1 MKLPIQFPTCL
12 RTLAVRIEGGWKHS
26 VEMETV
32 YIFVFLWQNKTTS
45 WWMMRDARLRNE
57 QSGTHHFNV
66 VNGWKTP
73 HKNIDVNKCS
83 SIWNMPWFRSD
94 SLGRRATDYF
104 LSTGLCWGW
113 KLNSVVLPVPLM
125 PEGRILESYTA
136 GPITESII
144 SVSTCLSRQSAFI
157 RWLKNTFSL

>member
-26 VEMETV
+26 VEMEKV

-94 SLGRRATDYF
+94 SLGRRGDR
-104 LSTGLCWGW
+104 
-113 KLNSVVLPVPLM
+113 V
-125 PEGRILESYTA
+125 
-136 GPITESII
+136 
-144 SVSTCLSRQSAFI
+144 
-157 RWLKNTFSL
+157 FSLHWALLRVKAECCCPTCSIDARGPDPGVVHCGAHHRIHYLCFHLPFNRVSFYTLT